1 MTRSLF
7 ALVAAVWFCLAPAA
21 AAQTGGGVAGVVRDA
36 QGAIVPGVTITLTG
50 PSGTRVVTT
59 DGRGAYRVEPL
70 PAGTYQVRF
79 ELSGFRTIVREGV
92 TVEAKA
98 PTTVD
103 AALEIQLV
111 ESVTVTAQKR
121 EEDLQTVPVAITA
134 LTSTAIE
141 RANIVDVTNLQFNA
155 PGINVSRAGEDVRPA
170 IRGARTEQVG
180 ATNDPA
186 VGFHVDGLYK
196 GRPSQATNVFVDVD
210 RIEVMRG
217 PQGTLFGRNTF
228 GGNVHVIS
236 KVPAN
241 LLDMG
246 AEVTLGN
253 YNDRKILGFLNVP
266 VNNKVQFRLAYDV
279 ERRDGYITNHGP
291 SGNLWDEDMN
301 YVRGIVR
308 IAPTNT
314 FEMLFR
320 ATYWK
325 QGGNGQGDFGYYN
338 LGTVRNPANNLFS
351 LDGVRDPISPR
362 RGTGGSIPDVNPYD
376 ITRDAPFRRNND
388 ESVGSAEITWHG
400 RYMNVK
406 SLTGVGRFNAYRA
419 NDGDFSSNAHATEDT
434 EEKQKSFSE
443 EVTVS
448 SASSKRVTW
457 VAGLFYLQDKFDYWF
472 RFNRMFQDK
481 ANPIPEQA
489 SFPTTIPNPTGI
501 SSGRETLEVTSQA
514 LFGQAS
520 IELVKNLR
528 ATVGARWTKDGK
540 TYSYFDEV
548 AGKFGTSSNG
558 LFEKEV
564 LREWTSM
571 TWRAGLDYQLSP
583 AHMLY
588 GGVST
593 GFIAGGF
600 AFSAPT
606 AVYNPQ
612 HVIAYE
618 VGSKNQFGQRVQLNI
633 SGYHNVYT
641 DLLANQFTTDPVTGA
656 VFTYQI
662 NAGAIDSTG
671 VEVEALTAPVKN
683 LRLGLSLALQDAKYG
698 SFLLANPFP
707 TYYPDGSLR
716 GNNGYTVH
724 GIANGQMILDLD
736 GHQVQQS
743 PTARVT
749 VNLAYDIMTG
759 IGMFT
764 PIVQSYMSSSYT
776 AWDIKIGRDGV
787 NVQPAYTR
795 TDLRLEWANKK
806 SPVKLQVFVS
816 NVEGDAIL
824 LRALRGGD
832 NFIQGVYAQ
841 PRTAGVRI
849 NYRFR

>member
-1 MTRSLF
+1 MFRKV
-7 ALVAAVWFCLAPAA
+7 LVIATVCLALASLA
-21 AAQTGGGVAGVVRDA
+21 AAQGVGGLSGSVRDA
-36 QGAIVPGVTITLTG
+36 QGMIIPGVTVSVTG
-50 PSGTRVVTT
+50 SAGIKVFTT
-59 DGRGAYRVEPL
+59 DGQGLYRAASLAP
-70 PAGTYQVRF
+70 GTYQVRF
-79 ELSGFRTIVREGV
+79 ELSGFRAVVKDDVKIAAGQTV
-92 TVEAKA
+92 TL
-98 PTTVD
+98 D
-103 AALEIQLV
+103 AVLEIALV

-134 LTSTAIE
+134 LTATAIE

-155 PGINVSRAGEDVRPA
+155 PGINISRAGEDIRPA

-196 GRPSQATNVFVDVD
+196 GRPSQATNVFVDLD
-210 RIEVMRG
+210 RVEVMRG

-236 KVPAN
+236 KVPTNAFD
-241 LLDMG
+241 LG

-253 YNDRKILGFLNVP
+253 YNDRKILGFLNLP
-266 VNNKVQFRLAYDV
+266 ANDKVQFRLAYDV

-301 YVRGIVR
+301 YVRGILR

-338 LGTVRNPANNLFS
+338 LGTVRNPSNNLFS

-362 RGTGGSIPDVNPYD
+362 RGTAGGVRDVSPYE
-376 ITRDAPFRRNND
+376 ITRDAAYRRDND

-400 RYMNVK
+400 RYMNIK
-406 SLTGVGRFNAYRA
+406 SLTGFGRFHAYRA
-419 NDGDFSSNAHATEDT
+419 NDGDYSSNVHAFEDT
-434 EEKQKSFSE
+434 EEKQKSMSE
-443 EVTVS
+443 EVTVA
-448 SASSKRVTW
+448 SAKTKRVTW
-457 VAGLFYLQDKFDYWF
+457 VAGVFYLQDNFDYWF
-472 RFNRMFQDK
+472 RFNRMFKDL

-489 SFPTTIPNPTGI
+489 SFPTDIPNPTGI
-501 SSGRETLEVTSQA
+501 SSGRETLKVTSTA
-514 LFGQAS
+514 VFGQATL
-520 IELVKNLR
+520 ELVKNLR
-528 ATVGARWTKDGK
+528 ATAGVRYTKDGK

-548 AGKFGTSSNG
+548 AGKYGTSSNG
-558 LFEKEV
+558 VYEKDV
-564 LREWTSM
+564 LREWSST
-571 TWRAGLDYQLSP
+571 TWRAGLDYQFSP
-583 AHMLY
+583 THMLY

-612 HVIAYE
+612 HVTAYE
-618 VGSKNQFGQRVQLNI
+618 VGSKNQFGQRMQLNI
-633 SGYHNVYT
+633 SAYHNAYR
-641 DLLANQFTTDPVTGA
+641 DLLANQFTTDPITGA

-671 VEVEALTAPVKN
+671 VEIEAVMVPVKN
-683 LRLGLSLALQDAKYG
+683 LRVGTTLALQEAKYG
-698 SFLLANPFP
+698 TFLIANPFP
-707 TYYPDGSLR
+707 LYYPDGSIR

-743 PTARVT
+743 PTTRFT
-749 VNLAYDIMTG
+749 VNLAYDINTS
-759 IGMFT
+759 IGTFT

-776 AWDIKIGRDGV
+776 AWDLKIGRDGV

-795 TDLRLEWANKK
+795 TDLRLDWANKK
-806 SPVKLQVFVS
+806 SPVRVQVFVA

-832 NFIQGVYAQ
+832 NFIQGVYAA